1 MASREATKAA
11 AANAANSVLSGNSD
25 LKRRLLF
32 TVAIL
37 AIYRFGIH
45 VPTPGVDG
53 KAVFQFFENQGGI
66 LGLFNTFT
74 GGALNQFSVFALGIM
89 PYISSSII
97 FQLLTSVV
105 PSLEQLKKEGQPGQK
120 KIAQYTRYGT
130 VVLGV
135 VQGFAISSWLM
146 NSSFEGR
153 PLVIAANVG
162 FVPFQLLTVLTLT
175 AGTMFITWLGE
186 QISDR
191 GFGEGASLIIYA
203 GIAAGIP
210 SGAGKLWQMVTSHE
224 MNGMIAIALLAVM
237 AVVIGLIVFL
247 EWGYR
252 KIPIHFSQKGGKAL
266 LGSQASHLPLRINLS
281 GVIPP
286 IFASSLLL
294 FPATLAQFI
303 KAPWVQALQESLTP
317 SGGLYLVLESVLIVF
332 FCFFYTEIVM
342 NPVEIADNLKKG
354 GKFIPGIRAGKST
367 SDYISR
373 VMDRLN
379 VGGAAY
385 LCAIVVLP
393 TLLIDKLNVPFYFG
407 GTSILILVG
416 VALKTTQDLQAY
428 LMTQRYESML
438 RGVQRTRRIQ
448 F

>member
-1 MASREATKAA
+1 MSSKASAQ
-11 AANAANSVLSGNSD
+11 AANQALSGNSD
-25 LKRRLLF
+25 LKKRILF
-32 TVAIL
+32 TL
-37 AIYRFGIH
+37 AMIVVYRLGVH

-53 KAVFQFFENQGGI
+53 KTVFEFFQNQGGI

-74 GGALNQFSVFALGIM
+74 GGALNQFSIFALGIM

-105 PSLEQLKKEGQPGQK
+105 PALEQLKKEGEPGRR
-120 KIAQYTRYGT
+120 KITQYTRYGT
-130 VVLGV
+130 VVLAII
-135 VQGFAISSWLM
+135 QGFAISSWLM

-153 PLVIAANVG
+153 PLVLSATVG
-162 FVPFQLLTVLTLT
+162 FLPFQVLTILTLT
-175 AGTMFITWLGE
+175 AGTCFIMWLGE
-186 QISDR
+186 QISER
-191 GFGEGASLIIYA
+191 GFGDGTSLIIFS

-210 SGAGKLWQMVTSHE
+210 SGAIKLWQMVGSKE
-224 MNGMIAIALLAVM
+224 MNGLVAVVLISM
-237 AVVIGLIVFL
+237 MVVVIGMIVFL
-247 EWGYR
+247 EWGQR
-252 KIPIHFSQKGGKAL
+252 RIPIHFSQKGGKAL
-266 LGSQASHLPLRINLS
+266 LGSQASHLPLKINLA

-294 FPATLAQFI
+294 FPATLAQFV
-303 KAPWVQALQESLTP
+303 KAPWVVALQESLTP
-317 SGGLYLVLESVLIVF
+317 SGGLYLVLEVALIVF

-342 NPVEIADNLKKG
+342 NPVEMAENLKKG

-367 SDYISR
+367 SDYIQR

-379 VGGAAY
+379 VGGAIY
-385 LCAIVVLP
+385 LSAIVVLP
-393 TLLIDKLNVPFYFG
+393 TLLIDKLKVPFYFG

-428 LMTQRYESML
+428 LMTQRYESLL
-438 RGVQRTRRIQ
+438 RGARATRTRRVQ

>member
-1 MASREATKAA
+1 MI
-11 AANAANSVLSGNSD
+11 VVY
-25 LKRRLLF
+25 RLG
-32 TVAIL
+32 V
-37 AIYRFGIH
+37 H

-53 KAVFQFFENQGGI
+53 KTVFQFFQNQGGI

-74 GGALNQFSVFALGIM
+74 GGALNQFSIFALGIM

-105 PSLEQLKKEGQPGQK
+105 PALEQLKKEGEPGRR
-120 KIAQYTRYGT
+120 KITQYTRYGT
-130 VVLGV
+130 VVLAII
-135 VQGFAISSWLM
+135 QGFAISSWLM

-153 PLVIAANVG
+153 PLVLSATVG
-162 FVPFQLLTVLTLT
+162 FLPFQVLTILTLT
-175 AGTMFITWLGE
+175 AGTCFIMWLGE
-186 QISDR
+186 QITER
-191 GFGEGASLIIYA
+191 GFGDGTSLIIFS

-210 SGAGKLWQMVTSHE
+210 SGAIKLWQMVGSKE
-224 MNGMIAIALLAVM
+224 MNGLVAVILILM
-237 AVVIGLIVFL
+237 MVVVIGMIVFL
-247 EWGYR
+247 EWGQR
-252 KIPIHFSQKGGKAL
+252 RIPIHFSQKGGKAL
-266 LGSQASHLPLRINLS
+266 LGSQASHLPLKINLS

-294 FPATLAQFI
+294 FPATLAQFV
-303 KAPWVQALQESLTP
+303 KAPWVVALQQSLTP
-317 SGGLYLVLESVLIVF
+317 SGGLYLVLEVALIVF

-342 NPVEIADNLKKG
+342 NPVEMAENLKKG

-367 SDYISR
+367 SDYIQR

-379 VGGAAY
+379 VGGAIY
-385 LCAIVVLP
+385 LSAIVVLP
-393 TLLIDKLNVPFYFG
+393 TLLIDKLKVPFYFG

-428 LMTQRYESML
+428 LMTQRYESLL
-438 RGVQRTRRIQ
+438 RGARPNRARRVQ